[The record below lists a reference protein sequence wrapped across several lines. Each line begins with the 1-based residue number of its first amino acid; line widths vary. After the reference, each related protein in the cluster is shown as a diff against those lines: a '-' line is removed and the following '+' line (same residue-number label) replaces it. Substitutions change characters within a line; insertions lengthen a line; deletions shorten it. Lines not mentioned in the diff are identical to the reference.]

1 MQGLLLL
8 NKPKGI
14 TSFSAVSSVK
24 RNACQKRVGHTGT
37 LDPMATGVLPVL
49 LGRATAL
56 SSLLLDADKRY
67 IAKIKL
73 GVTTDTE
80 DITGKVLTENKVN
93 ITPQQLED
101 ALAHFTGKIS
111 QRPPMYSALK
121 KDGVRLYDLARKG
134 QVVQIPEREIEIFS
148 IKLLSPLDTQNC
160 FTVETH
166 VSKGTYIRSL
176 ARDIGEY
183 LGCGATLAEL
193 KRTYAAGFDI
203 ESCVDLEKI
212 NPQNIGEYVLNE
224 ETAVKHLREVYITPN
239 QAVRFCNG
247 GQLDFDRLHIE
258 NILEN
263 ELFRVKC
270 NGEFLGVGFAD
281 IPNKRMCIKCIIN
294 FFKAVQK

>member
-14 TSFSAVSSVK
+14 TSFSAVSAVK
-24 RNACQKRVGHTGT
+24 RNAQQKRVGHTGT

-56 SSLLLDADKRY
+56 SSLMLDADKRY
-67 IAKIKL
+67 IAEIKL

-80 DITGKVLTENKVN
+80 DITGN
-93 ITPQQLED
+93 ITSEKSVDITTEELNR
-101 ALAHFTGKIS
+101 AIAHFTGKIK

-134 QVVQIPEREIEIFS
+134 KTVDIPEREIEIFS
-148 IKLLSPLDTQNC
+148 IKMLSDLNSDNC
-160 FTVETH
+160 FSVEAH

-183 LGCGATLAEL
+183 LGCGATLSAL

-203 ESCVDLEKI
+203 DLCVNLDNLTSENIESYI
-212 NPQNIGEYVLNE
+212 LNE
-224 ETAVKHLREVYITPN
+224 ETAVKHLREVCITPN

-258 NILEN
+258 NITEN

-270 NGEFLGVGFAD
+270 QEKFLGIGFAD
-281 IPNKRMCIKCIIN
+281 IPNKRLGIKCIIN
-294 FFKAVQK
+294 FWGAEQE